1 MRWIFHLSMN
11 HRRSEHLVWTP
22 QVWWFM
28 LFQHD
33 SACVTKLPVWS
44 HMSRKVHDSQDRHRQ
59 EVVHAVRGHCD
70 ITPEPQRHST
80 FMGSLMGSSTQTT
93 VLFSVQE
100 TDLYVPEWG
109 VKYVKC
115 SVTHNPLS
123 GGLWV
128 TGVWSWWRCVSLLM
142 EQKHLTDSIDGW
154 STFKLKYCVVC
165 TPKLKLRQIQRRSRR
180 VKDQDAPLMPHKAS
194 CDITGTS
201 LQRCRIMLGQN
212 ESERFFTS
220 LWSPC
225 QLDGVRAVIEAE
237 GGEIPNTKNFHST
250 FHSNC

>member
-1 MRWIFHLSMN
+1 MN
-11 HRRSEHLVWTP
+11 LPSVYESQEIWTSGMDSTSVMIHVIP
-22 QVWWFM
+22 AWFRVC
-28 LFQHD
+28 HKA
-33 SACVTKLPVWS
+33 SCVVTYVKESPWQPGQTD
-44 HMSRKVHDSQDRHRQ
+44 KQ

-100 TDLYVPEWG
+100 TDLYVPWRG

-142 EQKHLTDSIDGW
+142 EQKHQTDSIDRW
-154 STFKLKYCVVC
+154 SMFKLKYCVVC